1 MKVVDISKSVGVDIS
16 TSVAVNATAQ
26 EYLQDI
32 AYNSST
38 FAYYD
43 KKGNMNPAL
52 VDVPVAK
59 FEGTDYIVANNNLFV
74 DAESL
79 EIYFYYI
86 ATVSYQGLIGAG
98 TTLTDRWAIFRD
110 ASNSAINIIFHSTTG
125 SKIKK
130 LSQSQT

>member
-52 VDVPVAK
+52 VDVPV
-59 FEGTDYIVANNNLFV
+59 FTPN
-74 DAESL
+74 
-79 EIYFYYI
+79 
-86 ATVSYQGLIGAG
+86 G
-98 TTLTDRWAIFRD
+98 TTDKLTFADL
-110 ASNSAINIIFHSTTG
+110 TG
-125 SKIKK
+125 ITIVSK
-130 LSQSQT
+130 LG